1 MARRRAFLDSRDSLA
16 GLRAVEAQ
24 QNIIYAGGQYNV
36 LNPNRGQEGEND
48 FGTIS
53 KEERDQVMRGDG
65 KAPGLLNCSCRS
77 YDGWLVMNPN
87 SLPLLPEPSAG
98 FDKPAPNMPKTER
111 PDVDT
116 SGSQFRTEGNAQ
128 PFQADAPK
136 VTDDG
141 DDTYKKLAASVR
153 NNPFMP
159 R

>member
-1 MARRRAFLDSRDSLA
+1 MARRRAFLDSKDSLA

-36 LNPNRGQEGEND
+36 LNPNRGQEGESD
-48 FGTIS
+48 FGVIS
-53 KEERDQVMRGDG
+53 KDERDQVMRGEG
-65 KAPGLLNCSCRS
+65 KAQDFLTARVDAMTGGGDEPSQPS
-77 YDGWLVMNPN
+77 V
-87 SLPLLPEPSAG
+87 LPEPAAG
-98 FDKPAPNMPKTER
+98 FEKPVANMPKTER